1 MSDEEVEESLRQD
14 ASSRKRKPS
23 WLQELM
29 KEAEQSVGPPKRE
42 VKESRAP
49 ERFSSYMAQV
59 TSLRDTVPDTYEEAS
74 AHQVWRDAMM
84 EEYNSI
90 MKNEVWEVVPRPE
103 GKSVVTSKWLYKIKH
118 ATDGSIEKFKAR
130 FVARGFSQVEGVDYD
145 ETFAPMARFSS
156 IEAVISVIA
165 EMGWKIHQMGLF

>member
-1 MSDEEVEESLRQD
+1 MVQGQRITRSHMTPSGDSSSSGTGTGSQVVGTSSRRQVSDEEVEESLRQD

-29 KEAEQSVGPPKRE
+29 KKVEQSVGPPKRE
-42 VKESRAP
+42 VRLSRAP

-59 TSLRDTVPDTYEEAS
+59 TSLRDTVLDTSEEAF

-90 MKNEVWEVVPRPE
+90 MKNGVWEVVLIPE
-103 GKSVVTSKWLYKIKH
+103 GKSVVTSK
-118 ATDGSIEKFKAR
+118 
-130 FVARGFSQVEGVDYD
+130 
-145 ETFAPMARFSS
+145 
-156 IEAVISVIA
+156 
-165 EMGWKIHQMGLF
+165 